1 MNQALLTGII
11 ENEPKNYRNGVMRF
25 NLSFMASGERTDIRC
40 MLFNNLATRY
50 IDQLKQGQT
59 IFVRG
64 SLQRDKMKDEETGFY
79 KTTNSFTVIVNEI
92 EIIDTAVKV
101 LPPTE
106 TELSTPKEKGVDLKD
121 IPIVEMKDDDLPF

>member
-25 NLSFMASGERTDIRC
+25 NLSFMASGERTNIRC

-64 SLQRDKMKDEETGFY
+64 SLQRDKTKDEETGFY
-79 KTTNSFTVIVNEI
+79 KTTNSFSVIVNEI

-106 TELSTPKEKGVDLKD
+106 TKLSTPKEKGANLKD
-121 IPIVEMKDDDLPF
+121 IPVVGMKDNDLPF

>member
-25 NLSFMASGERTDIRC
+25 NLSFMASGERTNIRC

-64 SLQRDKMKDEETGFY
+64 SLQRDKTKDEETGFY
-79 KTTNSFTVIVNEI
+79 KTTNSFSVIVNEI

-101 LPPTE
+101 LPPKE
-106 TELSTPKEKGVDLKD
+106 TKLSTPKEKGVDLKD
-121 IPIVEMKDDDLPF
+121 IPIVKTKDDDLPF